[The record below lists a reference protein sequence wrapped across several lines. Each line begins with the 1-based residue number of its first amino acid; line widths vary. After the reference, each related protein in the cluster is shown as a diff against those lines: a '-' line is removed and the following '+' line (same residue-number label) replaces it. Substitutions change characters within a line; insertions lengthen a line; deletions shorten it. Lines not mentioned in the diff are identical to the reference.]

1 MPTLNID
8 CSKELA
14 AKLMELRRDGDYNA
28 QSFARRIIRQ
38 AMAFRECG
46 KVEGLKFIRWTYSWS
61 R

>member
-1 MPTLNID
+1 MLNID

-14 AKLMELRRDGDYNA
+14 EKLMELRRDGDYKA

-38 AMAFRECG
+38 AMSFRECG
-46 KVEGLKFIRWTYSWS
+46 KAEGLKFIQWTYSWI